1 MVYTISTLTE
11 TKEGVNV
18 ASREKFVELAE
29 KRVNNAL
36 RAIRVIGNLSNA
48 NLYEYSDKDITRIM
62 GALRSEL
69 DSVNARFKSG
79 GGREKGSF
87 TLN

>member
-1 MVYTISTLTE
+1 M
-11 TKEGVNV
+11 

-36 RAIRVIGNLSNA
+36 RSIRVIGNLSNS
-48 NLYEYSDKDITRIM
+48 NLYEYSDKDVSRIM
-62 GALRSEL
+62 NALRSEI

-79 GGREKGSF
+79 GGRDKGTF